1 MDIVKTI
8 VDISTNYIADLGI
21 VFGFLIVL
29 IECFIPVLPLCVFIT
44 LNINAFG
51 FFTGLLVSWLATC
64 IGSYLCYLF
73 FYFLEKKYLN
83 KYLNKSTF
91 SKINKAITRFN
102 SITFSQ
108 LVLLITLPFT
118 PSYLINIICGI
129 SHVNKDKY
137 FFALLIGKVFS
148 TSFWAYI
155 GKSLIHSVTDI
166 YSLIFI
172 GVALVLAY
180 VLSKFVSYN
189 MGIE

>member
-73 FYFLEKKYLN
+73 FYFLEKKYLK

-91 SKINKAITRFN
+91 SKINKAITGIN

-189 MGIE
+189 LGIE

>member
-1 MDIVKTI
+1 MDIVKNI
-8 VDISTNYIADLGI
+8 VDVCTNYISDLGI
-21 VFGFLIVL
+21 LFGFFIVF
-29 IECFIPVLPLCVFIT
+29 IECFLPVLPLCVFIT

-51 FFTGLLVSWLATC
+51 FLTGLLVSWTATC
-64 IGSYLCYLF
+64 LGCYLCYLF

-83 KYLNKSTF
+83 KYLNKKTF
-91 SKINKAITRFN
+91 EKINKAITRFN
-102 SITFSQ
+102 SISFSQ

-118 PSYLINIICGI
+118 PSYLINVVCGV

-137 FFALLIGKVFS
+137 IFALLIGKVFS

-155 GKSLIHSVTDI
+155 GKSLIQSVTDI

-172 GVALVLAY
+172 GIALVLAY
-180 VLSKFVSYN
+180 ILSKFVSYN

>member
-21 VFGFLIVL
+21 VFGFFIVL

-108 LVLLITLPFT
+108 LVLLIALPFT

>member
-189 MGIE
+189 LGIE

>member
-137 FFALLIGKVFS
+137 IFALLIGKVFS